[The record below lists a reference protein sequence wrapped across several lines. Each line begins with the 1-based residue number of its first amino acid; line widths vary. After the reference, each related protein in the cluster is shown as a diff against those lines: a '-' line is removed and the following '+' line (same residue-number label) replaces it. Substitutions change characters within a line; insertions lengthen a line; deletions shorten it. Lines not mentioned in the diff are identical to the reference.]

1 MTRRLKFFSD
11 RSELDGYVRG
21 LADANTDVFVPVEAW
36 RVNNIY
42 MLILE
47 DRDPDVDGSV
57 EVDSRG
63 SPSVVLELSTEG
75 LKNLCKP

>member
-42 MLILE
+42 
-47 DRDPDVDGSV
+47 V